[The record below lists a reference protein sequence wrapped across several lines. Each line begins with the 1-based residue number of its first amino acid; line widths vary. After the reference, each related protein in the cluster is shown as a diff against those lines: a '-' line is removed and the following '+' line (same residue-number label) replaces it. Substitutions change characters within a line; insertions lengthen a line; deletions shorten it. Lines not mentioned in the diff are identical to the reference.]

1 VCAGEDGSVCGVCD
15 AGMAGG
21 RKSEPGECEK
31 VSLEVGRRREDR
43 VLGNWCCVFGNN
55 MMRRQ
60 MQLV

>member
-1 VCAGEDGSVCGVCD
+1 VCGVCD

-21 RKSEPGECEK
+21 RKSEPGECKK

-43 VLGNWCCVFGNN
+43 VLGNWCCVVGNN